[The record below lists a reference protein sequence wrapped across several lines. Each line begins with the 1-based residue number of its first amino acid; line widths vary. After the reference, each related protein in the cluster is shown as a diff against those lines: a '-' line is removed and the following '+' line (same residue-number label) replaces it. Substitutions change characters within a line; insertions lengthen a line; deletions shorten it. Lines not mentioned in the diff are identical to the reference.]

1 MRRLSDGTPILAKP
15 KMIDTLETVLE
26 EAYETDE
33 QEVLVCVEGYVSRKS
48 KKVANITLNV
58 AYDYATLVRE
68 AIEHVEA
75 FEAYDHS
82 IAPQAVWDTAKAE
95 VLESLNKSLLNRN
108 PNDYISRSSE
118 QLFPEI
124 PNVLVGFSSGM
135 IQVRG
140 IMTDYELL
148 DPGEEKKVNS
158 RPKTLCKKAMFAGTF
173 RGEGIGA
180 LRTMALDTPR
190 FDHININNMRYDS
203 SGFSMEVED
212 EGTLRV
218 FNGFRGGSSRIEI
231 TDDNREV
238 NLSLGESIGSEY
250 RLIEDHTVTSGSR
263 KVSELRADLG
273 IGSSAIALKQ
283 IITPKTIR
291 SETLTAVVSGIGRV
305 QTAVMTGSSKNPT
318 KIGPSPGSRVFV
330 EVKRESTKVKADESI
345 IFMEPAS
352 SQIIINLNWNRVS
365 HAIDL
370 DLCALI
376 ELQDGT
382 VDCIEAIRGNFG
394 DIDDAPFV
402 LHSGD
407 DLTGD
412 FAEGEYLHIDYEH
425 LKKIKRICVFA
436 YIYRGASSWKNAK
449 GVIQVDVP
457 GNPIIEVAMG
467 EQTSRSPL
475 CAICMIEVDEAKDQV
490 KLERLVSFHGDM
502 QRYQSWDGQW
512 QRDLDSTYNFNMN
525 W

>member
-1 MRRLSDGTPILAKP
+1 MRRLSDGTPVLAKP

-26 EAYETDE
+26 EAYDTDE
-33 QEVLVCVEGYVSRKS
+33 QEVLICVEGYESRKS
-48 KKVANITLNV
+48 KKIANITLNI
-58 AYDYATLVRE
+58 AYDYSSLVQE
-68 AIEHVEA
+68 AIDHVEQ
-75 FEAYDHS
+75 FDDFDHS
-82 IAPQAVWDTAKAE
+82 IAEQAVWDKAKSE

-108 PNDYISRSSE
+108 PNDYTSRSSE
-118 QLFPEI
+118 QLFPTI
-124 PNVLVGFSSGM
+124 PNILVGYSSGM

-140 IMTDYELL
+140 IMTEYELL
-148 DPGEEKKVNS
+148 DPGTEKKVNS
-158 RPKTLCKKAMFAGTF
+158 RPKTLCKKAMLEGTF
-173 RGEGIGA
+173 KGTGVGS

-190 FDHININNMRYDS
+190 FNHININNMRYDS
-203 SGFSMEVED
+203 SGFSIEVED
-212 EGTLRV
+212 EGSLRV
-218 FNGFRGGSSRIEI
+218 FSGIRGHSSRIEI

-238 NLSLGESIGSEY
+238 NLSLGETVGSEY
-250 RLIEDHTVTSGSR
+250 RLIKDHTVTSGSR
-263 KVSELRADLG
+263 SVTQLREDLG
-273 IGSSAIALKQ
+273 IRASCIALKQ
-283 IITPKTIR
+283 ISTKKTIR

-305 QTAVMTGSSKNPT
+305 QTEVLTGSSKNPT

-330 EVKRESTKVKADESI
+330 EVKRESTKVKEDESV

-394 DIDDAPFV
+394 NLDEAPFA

-412 FAEGEYLHIDYEH
+412 FAEGEYLHIDYSH
-425 LKKIKRICVFA
+425 LKQIKRMCIFA
-436 YIYRGASSWKNAK
+436 YIYRGSSSWKNAK

-457 GNPIIEVAMG
+457 GNPVIEVAMG
-467 EQTSRSPL
+467 EQTSKDPL
-475 CAICMIEVDEAKDQV
+475 CAICMIEVNKEKGDV
-490 KLERLVSFHGDM
+490 KLERLMSFHGDM
-502 QRYQSWDGQW
+502 NRRAWVGQW
-512 QRDLDSTYNFNMN
+512 QRDLDDTYNFNMN